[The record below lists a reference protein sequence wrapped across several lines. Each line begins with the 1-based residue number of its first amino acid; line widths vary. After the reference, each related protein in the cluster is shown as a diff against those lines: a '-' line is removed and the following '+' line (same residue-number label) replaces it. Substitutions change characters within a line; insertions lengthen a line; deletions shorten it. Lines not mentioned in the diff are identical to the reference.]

1 MFFFSINVNSNYK
14 LVLSCVLDFHEARK
28 LELQHEACIGLIFM
42 ASLMVYFVFVQ
53 FPCIMKFCFS
63 FCYVNCMRIINVNLC
78 SLLHHGEICMRHFLI
93 WFVELEKFTKD
104 FILISLCFLIFL
116 FLFTFIYFVWRRKR
130 LEKICSIFL
139 IFLFSCITFFVCF
152 C

>member
-1 MFFFSINVNSNYK
+1 MNSNYK

-78 SLLHHGEICMRHFLI
+78 GLLHHGEICMRHFLI

-116 FLFTFIYFVWRRKR
+116 FLLHLFILFGGEKDWRKFVQ
-130 LEKICSIFL
+130 
-139 IFLFSCITFFVCF
+139 FS
-152 C
+152 

>member
-1 MFFFSINVNSNYK
+1 VNSNYK

-78 SLLHHGEICMRHFLI
+78 GLLHHGKICMQHFLI
-93 WFVELEKFTKD
+93 WFVELEMFTKD
-104 FILISLCFLIFL
+104 FILIFLCFLIFL
-116 FLFTFIYFVWRRKR
+116 FLFTFIYFVCRRKI
-130 LEKICSIFL
+130 LEKICSISL